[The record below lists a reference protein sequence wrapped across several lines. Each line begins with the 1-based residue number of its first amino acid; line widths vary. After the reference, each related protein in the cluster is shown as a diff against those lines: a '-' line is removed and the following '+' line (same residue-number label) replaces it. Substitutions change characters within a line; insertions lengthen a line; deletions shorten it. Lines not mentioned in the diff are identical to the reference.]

1 MKSITAKLLISIGII
16 MALFSCLLLYYS
28 YTFTNNRIYEVIE
41 QQASMALK
49 FDLAIRNY
57 VGSYIRP
64 VMYQLIGEEEFILEA
79 MSTSYVARSI
89 FEDVRN
95 EFPEYIIKFSS
106 KNPRNP
112 LNQAGPE
119 EIKIIEHFD
128 NNPYLKKWE
137 GSIKIGTK
145 EYMAKFNARR
155 MEESCLN
162 CHGDPKD
169 APASLIE
176 KYGSVAG
183 FYQPMGKVIGMDTV
197 AIPIAKV
204 TEKLWFELKNTLFF
218 GAVGLLLFFV
228 VILFVIKVLII
239 NRLVFISKHFLT
251 AMEES
256 NYSQINPIVIKGKDE
271 ISDLAFGFN
280 RLTDKLKSFYF
291 SLDTQVKKRT
301 KSFEI
306 ANEKL
311 LQGINERKMIEK
323 ALRESES
330 RFKAL
335 HNASFGGITIHDK
348 GIVLDCNQGLSDMTG
363 FSIEELIG
371 MDGLMLIAPEWREPV
386 MEKILN
392 GFELP
397 YEVEGFR
404 QDNTRY
410 YLRIQSKNIP
420 YHGRTV
426 RVTEFR
432 DITESR
438 LAEKEKFDAQ
448 KIAGEQK
455 QLALVGQVAGKMA
468 HDFNNILGIVMG
480 NAELSLLK
488 CKDAETK
495 KTLELIFQQTLRGK
509 NLTRNLVAFAKSQE
523 PKQEFFKINDKIEF
537 VINLMKKDMAG
548 IESVKEEEQSMPD
561 LLADPGMVEHALI
574 NLFQNSIH
582 ALGKVETPKIIVRT
596 YYIEDK
602 IYIEI
607 EDNGCGI
614 PSEYLDRIYEPSFT
628 LKGNKDTYEQ
638 YNGDIRGTGYGM
650 ANVKKYIEQHKG
662 EILVD
667 SEFRRGTK
675 ITIKFPV
682 IKKEL
687 TKEEIIK
694 VKNEIICF
702 GKDILL
708 VEDEQ
713 AISDVQ
719 YTILTHKP
727 CNHKVDIASN
737 GQVAM
742 DLFER
747 NKYDLISLDY
757 ILPGD
762 ISGMDVYNHIRL
774 SDKTIPILFISGN
787 IEFLESIK
795 DLMKKDPYVDHLSK
809 PCQNLDYI
817 KSINKLMHGKYLS
830 KMQSGIPESL

>member
-1 MKSITAKLLISIGII
+1 MKSITAKLLISIGVIT
-16 MALFSCLLLYYS
+16 ALFSCLLLYSS

-41 QQASMALK
+41 QQALMALK

-57 VGSYIRP
+57 VGNYIRP
-64 VMYQLIGEEEFILEA
+64 VMYQLIGEKEFILET

-112 LNQAGPE
+112 LNHAGPE
-119 EIKIIEHFD
+119 EIKIIEYFD
-128 NNPYLKKWE
+128 NNPHLKKWE
-137 GSIKIGTK
+137 GPIKIGTK

-162 CHGDPKD
+162 CHGDPKN
-169 APASLIE
+169 APVSLIE
-176 KYGSVAG
+176 KYGPVAG

-204 TEKLWFELKNTLFF
+204 TEKLWFELKNTFLF

-228 VILFVIKVLII
+228 VIIFVIKFLII
-239 NRLVFISKHFLT
+239 NRLILISKHFLT
-251 AMEES
+251 AVEES
-256 NYSQINPIVIKGKDE
+256 NYSQINPILVKGKDE

-280 RLTDKLKSFYF
+280 KLTDRLKNFYS

-301 KSFEI
+301 KSLEI

-311 LQGINERKMIEK
+311 LQGINERKMIEN
-323 ALRESES
+323 ALRESEN

-335 HNASFGGITIHDK
+335 HYASFGGISIHDK
-348 GIVLDCNQGLSDMTG
+348 GIILDCNQGLSDMTG

-386 MEKILN
+386 MEKIRS
-392 GFELP
+392 GFERP
-397 YEVEGFR
+397 YEVEGLR
-404 QDNTRY
+404 KDNTRY
-410 YLRIQSKNIP
+410 YMRIQAKNIP
-420 YHGRTV
+420 YHGRAV

-438 LAEKEKFDAQ
+438 RAEKEKLDAQ

-468 HDFNNILGIVMG
+468 HDFNNILSIVMG
-480 NAELSLLK
+480 NAELSLME

-523 PKQEFFKINDKIEF
+523 PKQEFFKISDKIDF

-548 IESVKEEEQSMPD
+548 IELIKEEEQSMPY
-561 LLADPGMVEHALI
+561 LLADPGMIEHALV

-582 ALGKVETPKIIVRT
+582 ALGKVGTPKIMVRT
-596 YYIEDK
+596 YYIEEK
-602 IYIEI
+602 ICVEI

-628 LKGNKDTYEQ
+628 LKGSKDVYEL
-638 YNGDIRGTGYGM
+638 YKGDIGGTGYGM

-667 SEFRRGTK
+667 SEFRAGTK

-687 TKEEIIK
+687 TEEEIIK
-694 VKNEIICF
+694 VKNEKICF
-702 GKDILL
+702 GKYILL

-719 YTILTHKP
+719 YTILTSEP
-727 CNHKVDIASN
+727 FNHKVDIASN
-737 GQVAM
+737 GQIAV
-742 DLFER
+742 DLLNR
-747 NKYDLISLDY
+747 NKYDFVSLDY

-762 ISGMDVYNHIRL
+762 LSGKDIYNHIRL
-774 SDKTIPILFISGN
+774 SDRTIPILFISGN

-795 DLMKKDPYVDHLSK
+795 EIKRKDPYIDHLSK
-809 PCQNLDYI
+809 PCKNIDYVNH
-817 KSINKLMHGKYLS
+817 INNMFEITPLPARL
-830 KMQSGIPESL
+830 